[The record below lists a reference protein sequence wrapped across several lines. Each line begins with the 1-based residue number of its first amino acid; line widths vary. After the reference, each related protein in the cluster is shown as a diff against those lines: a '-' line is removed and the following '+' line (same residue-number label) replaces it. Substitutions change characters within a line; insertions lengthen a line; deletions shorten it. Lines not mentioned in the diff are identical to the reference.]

1 MLSLLA
7 GLGVPLGPREKNN
20 LPGPMIYSARDAPG
34 PMIIDTKFSSVVP
47 LATLDDDF
55 VAKAEEATRAAAAAI
70 KSFDTTGML
79 NSSGLRL
86 FLGGCAVCVRVRRCA

>member
-34 PMIIDTKFSSVVP
+34 PMIIDTKNRGKGGSFSWRSSYVQN
-47 LATLDDDF
+47 
-55 VAKAEEATRAAAAAI
+55 
-70 KSFDTTGML
+70 L
-79 NSSGLRL
+79 N
-86 FLGGCAVCVRVRRCA
+86 